1 MQVMKVQDGKRKL
14 SGVVQID
21 DVYYGGELYAGK
33 RGRGSEKK
41 IPLIAAV
48 STMKRIIRYI

>member
-1 MQVMKVQDGKRKL
+1 MKVQDGKRKL